1 MLTPSKR
8 RITSSSTSTTT
19 LSTVTLLN
27 STSMSVQ
34 SKLLSRSTLIR
45 ISKLLQ
51 TLRTVLSYFANSRL
65 FFTVKTSR
73 ITSTKN
79 TTSCLPIINN
89 KSITLRSS
97 TRSKTLRLPLLE
109 TCQLYQAQS
118 LGLATCS
125 IVSRY
130 QWSNSHQRLLNK
142 RITNAQSKHTT
153 RLVILSSHLST
164 FGAQSGSPKSKRQ
177 RQVSKLLLS
186 FATLITTSSMSTSTQ
201 KSLPLSVKLSVSHVL
216 ELTSQSQPRL
226 SSCKK
231 RSLSTITMNFNS
243 FCANMTVL

>member
-45 ISKLLQ
+45 ILKLLQ
-51 TLRTVLSYFANSRL
+51 TLRTVLSYCANSRL

-97 TRSKTLRLPLLE
+97 TRSKTLHLPLLE

-125 IVSRY
+125 TVFRY
-130 QWSNSHQRLLNK
+130 QWSNSHQRLQNK

-153 RLVILSSHLST
+153 RLVTPSSHLST

-201 KSLPLSVKLSVSHVL
+201 KSLPLSVKLNVSHVL